1 MQCPLEGRVA
11 VVTGGSGDLGLAM
24 AQALA
29 DAGASIVLASR
40 DLKRLESA
48 RARMSVDDA
57 HIWTRPVDVTD
68 ATQVRSLMEATLV
81 RFKRLDILVNA
92 AGIQLRKSAMELTPE
107 EWNRVLNVNLSGTF
121 YCCQAAARSMLQT
134 RSGRIIMISSLTAE
148 IGIPKIAPYVASKG
162 PSVSSQKR
170 LLSSGHLRHHGQ
182 LHRSRPF
189 QDEYDRG
196 CLLGRFDQRKL
207 SQIDPHG
214 AGRGTCRP
222 RRHYRLSRL

>member
-57 HIWTRPVDVTD
+57 HIWMRPVDVTD
-68 ATQVRSLMEATLV
+68 ATQVRSLMEETLV

-92 AGIQLRKSAMELTPE
+92 AGIQLRKPAMELTPE
-107 EWNRVLNVNLSGTF
+107 EWNRVLNV
-121 YCCQAAARSMLQT
+121 
-134 RSGRIIMISSLTAE
+134 
-148 IGIPKIAPYVASKG
+148 K
-162 PSVSSQKR
+162 
-170 LLSSGHLRHHGQ
+170 
-182 LHRSRPF
+182 
-189 QDEYDRG
+189 